1 MTTDIAIRPDYVDE
15 HIFEDYDEN
24 SSARLFERSRIKAL
38 AGDDSSSLL
47 LLSEEDL
54 DLYTMDKI
62 VKILKDERENVQKK
76 TFTKW
81 VNSHL
86 ERAQCRIQDLYT
98 DLRDGKM
105 LIKLLEILSGE
116 RLPKPTKGKMRIHC
130 LENVDKA
137 LQFLRLQHVHLENMG
152 SHDIVDG
159 NPRLSLGLIWTIIL
173 RFQTVSSAILVRISL
188 SVVLLNLGE
197 SVVSVCDNCDRFFMA
212 CVQIQ
217 GIELFD
223 TESQETRSAR
233 EALLLWCQM
242 KTAGYPNVNVRNFT
256 TSWRDG
262 LAFNALIHKHRPD
275 LISFEKLQRSNA
287 LHNLKNAFEV
297 AENQLGITSLL
308 DAEDVNVE
316 MPDEKSIITYLVS
329 YYHYFNK
336 LRQETIQGRRIG
348 KVVSEL
354 MENDVMIEEY
364 ERLSSDLLQWI
375 KKTIEKL
382 NDRVFVNSLVGVQK
396 QLTTFNNYRTEEKPP
411 KFVSKGNLEVL
422 LFTLQSRMRA
432 NNQKP
437 YLPREGRM
445 ISDINKAWENLEKA
459 EHERELALKEELIR
473 QEKLE
478 QLAARFDRKAGMR
491 ETWLAENQRLVSQ
504 DNFGS
509 DLPSVEAAT
518 KKHEAIE
525 TDIYAYEER
534 VQAVVAVAQDL
545 EAENYNDID
554 RINAR
559 KDNVLQLWNFLLE
572 LLMARR
578 VRLEL
583 SMVIQKIFQDM
594 IHVLGWMEE
603 LKARMLSDDYGKH
616 LMGVEDLIQKHQL
629 VEADVNIVGDRLK
642 LVCQQAE
649 KFTHPDGPDG
659 SGYQPVEPALVQERI
674 QMLEAAY
681 KELLAMVEQRRQRL
695 EDSKRLCQ
703 FFLDAEELEQGF
715 KELEQVLSS
724 PDVGHDV
731 VSVNLLLAKHKSV
744 EDQIASLQR
753 NKNAVID
760 IGRGLIGENL
770 PGSSD
775 IQAQIDHIEEMWQAL
790 QTLANL
796 RKQRLVGAV
805 DYYQLFSDIDDNEA
819 WLLDSLRI
827 LSSEDVGKD
836 EPSVQH
842 LIKQH
847 DGVTEELQNGRNSLD
862 QLYAQAEQLPEA
874 ARAGPDVADRL
885 GQIEKRYAEV
895 MELGSMRKQRLL
907 DALTL
912 YKLFNDT
919 DNLEAWIDEKAKLL
933 ESLKPADDLEE
944 VEIMRHR
951 FETLEQDL
959 NNQSAKVLTVNKLS
973 RQLLHVEHPNSDA
986 ILQRQNRLNA
996 RWAQLQDMVR
1006 RKRLELDQAHR
1017 LQTFRIDCQETV
1029 TWIQDKTRVLEDT
1042 EELKDDL
1049 SGIMKLQRRL
1059 SMMERDLGAIQAK
1072 LDNLEQ
1078 QAVRLQQERPEEV
1091 EAIRENIA
1099 RIQYVWDRLTGKVR
1113 EYEAK
1118 LDEAGDLQRFL
1129 RDLDHFQGW
1138 LSSVMRQVASEDE
1151 PQSLAEAEQLLSQHS
1166 VIREEIDGYA
1176 EDYAKMRMMGDRVTQ
1191 DQTDPQYL
1199 LLRQRLDGLQEGW
1212 QELHRM
1218 WDNRQAMLSQALNLQ
1233 MFLRDAKQAEL
1244 LLNQQENYLAKDEA
1258 PTSLEQAETMLKRH
1272 GDFLTTMEAGDE
1284 KIRAVVVFGNQLCED
1299 GHFAADRIHK
1309 KVSNVHERRELNRE
1323 KANSMTERLREHVA
1337 LQQFLSDCEELRRWI
1352 EEKMIRAQDETYRD
1366 AKTVHSKFMRHQAFE
1381 AEIQSNKERLQR
1393 LQEACVRLIA
1403 EKPQL
1408 DSFVDPHVAEL
1419 TAQFDELESKT
1430 KEKGQR
1436 LFDANREAIYVQAC
1450 EDMTEWV
1457 EAMEKQMGTEDVA
1470 QDLATV
1476 NVEIQKQ
1483 QLIESEMLKRVQQV
1497 CQLQA
1502 MEPQLEELRPE
1513 EFDAIKTHRLTVQ
1526 EKFSKLQAPLEQRRQ
1541 LLERKKEAFQF
1552 LRDVEDEKLWI
1563 ADRRPMARSPMLGD
1577 TLFDCHRLQ
1586 KQNQSLKNEI
1596 ENHQP
1601 WIQRICDNGRKLI
1614 ASGHENAPEFEAKI
1628 KELLE
1633 ALEELKKDVEKRR
1646 ERLAESEKAHQY
1658 IYDAN
1663 EAEVWMS
1670 EQELYMMT
1678 DDRGRDEFTTENLI
1692 KKHERQRQDV
1702 EQFADTIR
1710 DLADRAQK
1718 LIAEHAPMSD
1728 TIAIRQAQI
1737 DKSYAGL
1744 QDLSRERR
1752 HRLGETLQLF
1762 NLHRQIEDILQ
1773 WIAEREDA
1781 GQDYEHVQMLQER
1794 FRQFA
1799 KDTETIGTERVS
1811 NANEE
1816 CDQLMAVHHPDAPT
1830 VALWKDN
1837 LNEAWENLLEL
1848 MQTRAQMLDASCQLH
1863 KFFHDCRDTLSRI
1876 LEKSHSMPEDLG
1888 RDASSVSALQRKHQ
1902 NFLTDLL
1909 SLESQ
1914 VKQVQADARSLQASY
1929 AGDRALEIQARE
1941 GEVLNAWR
1949 LLQANCEGRR
1959 TKLLDTS
1966 DLFRFMQMVRDLLL
1980 WMEEVKR
1987 EMNTQE
1993 RPKDVSGV
2001 ELLMNNHQSLKAEI
2015 DAREENFSSC
2025 IALGRDLLARKHYA
2039 SSEIEKKLIKLTTER
2054 AEMMRR
2060 WEDRWE
2066 YLQLILEVY
2075 QFARDAAVADAWLLA
2090 QEPYLLSKEYGR
2102 TLEEV
2107 VKLIKKHEAFEKSTI
2122 AQEERF
2128 QALEKLTTL
2137 ELRAQ
2142 EYLMWLR
2149 MGNRLALADMAQC
2162 GLRFMEAMESE
2173 MPKVVA
2179 ELKPL
2184 WAWTKEDGEL
2194 YRGETP
2200 INLVGWNV
2208 EIASSYTKRRNVLS
2222 LRSPA
2227 GFEYL
2232 LQARDELF
2240 LVFAIICWWDLFE
2253 SSCRILFIRIN
2264 CALCTESSAEK
2275 IHLYK
2280 YNSESPITGRSLVMT
2295 NKQYK
2300 LLKKSWLALSSRHK
2314 AMEAVIYNVEDSEGE
2329 WFHSLGLT
2337 SPHESDHFKQTL
2349 TSLGRMYAFFLDYCI
2364 MMVFKKPQR
2373 VADVCEYVG
2382 ALHAWKKNILFDA
2395 RLLLLLKNATIRY
2408 FVQLSSK
2415 KKKDFCF
2422 RVWCIFLNF
2431 IFSEVRD
2438 GFNTAYRDNLK
2449 PTAKLLALKQWF
2461 KQSMVNFEA

>member
-1773 WIAEREDA
+1773 WIAEREVVAASQDA

-2173 MPKVVA
+2173 MPRVVA

-2232 LQARDELF
+2232 LQARDE
-2240 LVFAIICWWDLFE
+2240 
-2253 SSCRILFIRIN
+2253 
-2264 CALCTESSAEK
+2264 
-2275 IHLYK
+2275 
-2280 YNSESPITGRSLVMT
+2280 SESPITGRSLVMT

-2415 KKKDFCF
+2415 KQKDFCF

>member
-38 AGDDSSSLL
+38 AAIMNKSCEYLHANNAHDSRSTIDSRGDDSSSLL

-173 RFQTVSSAILVRISL
+173 RFQTVGSAILVRISL
-188 SVVLLNLGE
+188 LVVLLNLGE

-1773 WIAEREDA
+1773 WIAEREVVAASQDA

-2173 MPKVVA
+2173 MF
-2179 ELKPL
+2179 ELKELQRRQDEQERLRRTGSPRTSTPTRSPEKL
-2184 WAWTKEDGEL
+2184 ETTFPAESGGRTETTLGVDEERRRQLHSSESPGWRISLSRSKYFDANDSVGTESAEGFEGHLIRKHTWETLDRKASIRSWDKLYCVIRGSQLEFYKDHKHREDGEL

-2232 LQARDELF
+2232 LQARDEDDMLRW
-2240 LVFAIICWWDLFE
+2240 LHQLRTAVGILE
-2253 SSCRILFIRIN
+2253 TSTSSSGKASTLP
-2264 CALCTESSAEK
+2264 AAQQPSAK
-2275 IHLYK
+2275 K
-2280 YNSESPITGRSLVMT
+2280 RFFGT
-2295 NKQYK
+2295 
-2300 LLKKSWLALSSRHK
+2300 LKKKQAL
-2314 AMEAVIYNVEDSEGE
+2314 
-2329 WFHSLGLT
+2329 
-2337 SPHESDHFKQTL
+2337 
-2349 TSLGRMYAFFLDYCI
+2349 
-2364 MMVFKKPQR
+2364 
-2373 VADVCEYVG
+2373 
-2382 ALHAWKKNILFDA
+2382 
-2395 RLLLLLKNATIRY
+2395 
-2408 FVQLSSK
+2408 
-2415 KKKDFCF
+2415 
-2422 RVWCIFLNF
+2422 
-2431 IFSEVRD
+2431 
-2438 GFNTAYRDNLK
+2438 
-2449 PTAKLLALKQWF
+2449 
-2461 KQSMVNFEA
+2461 

>member
-1773 WIAEREDA
+1773 WIAEREVVAASQDA

-1993 RPKDVSGV
+1993 RPKD
-2001 ELLMNNHQSLKAEI
+2001 
-2015 DAREENFSSC
+2015 NFSSC

-2128 QALEKLTTL
+2128 QALEKLTT
-2137 ELRAQ
+2137 
-2142 EYLMWLR
+2142 
-2149 MGNRLALADMAQC
+2149 
-2162 GLRFMEAMESE
+2162 F
-2173 MPKVVA
+2173 
-2179 ELKPL
+2179 ELKELQRRQDEQERLRRTGSPRTSTPTRSPEKL
-2184 WAWTKEDGEL
+2184 ETTFPAESGGRTETTLGVDEGTESAEGFEGHLIRKHTWETLDRKASIRSWDKLYCVIRGSQLEFYKDHKHREDGEL

-2232 LQARDELF
+2232 LQARDEDDMLRW
-2240 LVFAIICWWDLFE
+2240 LHQLRTAVGILE
-2253 SSCRILFIRIN
+2253 TSTSSSGKASTLP
-2264 CALCTESSAEK
+2264 AAQQPSAK
-2275 IHLYK
+2275 K
-2280 YNSESPITGRSLVMT
+2280 RFFGT
-2295 NKQYK
+2295 
-2300 LLKKSWLALSSRHK
+2300 LKKKQAL
-2314 AMEAVIYNVEDSEGE
+2314 
-2329 WFHSLGLT
+2329 
-2337 SPHESDHFKQTL
+2337 
-2349 TSLGRMYAFFLDYCI
+2349 
-2364 MMVFKKPQR
+2364 
-2373 VADVCEYVG
+2373 
-2382 ALHAWKKNILFDA
+2382 
-2395 RLLLLLKNATIRY
+2395 
-2408 FVQLSSK
+2408 
-2415 KKKDFCF
+2415 
-2422 RVWCIFLNF
+2422 
-2431 IFSEVRD
+2431 
-2438 GFNTAYRDNLK
+2438 
-2449 PTAKLLALKQWF
+2449 
-2461 KQSMVNFEA
+2461 

>member
-1 MTTDIAIRPDYVDE
+1 MNKPCEYL
-15 HIFEDYDEN
+15 HINNAHD
-24 SSARLFERSRIKAL
+24 SRA
-38 AGDDSSSLL
+38 ADDSRDNDSSLL

-62 VKILKDERENVQKK
+62 VKMLKDERENVQKK

-173 RFQTVSSAILVRISL
+173 RF
-188 SVVLLNLGE
+188 
-197 SVVSVCDNCDRFFMA
+197 
-212 CVQIQ
+212 QIQ

-504 DNFGS
+504 DNFGA

-534 VQAVVAVAQDL
+534 VQAVIAVAQDL
-545 EAENYNDID
+545 EAENYNDIA

-629 VEADVNIVGDRLK
+629 VEAD
-642 LVCQQAE
+642 
-649 KFTHPDGPDG
+649 
-659 SGYQPVEPALVQERI
+659 
-674 QMLEAAY
+674 
-681 KELLAMVEQRRQRL
+681 
-695 EDSKRLCQ
+695 
-703 FFLDAEELEQGF
+703 
-715 KELEQVLSS
+715 
-724 PDVGHDV
+724 
-731 VSVNLLLAKHKSV
+731 
-744 EDQIASLQR
+744 
-753 NKNAVID
+753 
-760 IGRGLIGENL
+760 
-770 PGSSD
+770 
-775 IQAQIDHIEEMWQAL
+775 
-790 QTLANL
+790 
-796 RKQRLVGAV
+796 
-805 DYYQLFSDIDDNEA
+805 
-819 WLLDSLRI
+819 
-827 LSSEDVGKD
+827 
-836 EPSVQH
+836 
-842 LIKQH
+842 
-847 DGVTEELQNGRNSLD
+847 
-862 QLYAQAEQLPEA
+862 
-874 ARAGPDVADRL
+874 
-885 GQIEKRYAEV
+885 
-895 MELGSMRKQRLL
+895 
-907 DALTL
+907 
-912 YKLFNDT
+912 
-919 DNLEAWIDEKAKLL
+919 
-933 ESLKPADDLEE
+933 
-944 VEIMRHR
+944 
-951 FETLEQDL
+951 
-959 NNQSAKVLTVNKLS
+959 
-973 RQLLHVEHPNSDA
+973 
-986 ILQRQNRLNA
+986 
-996 RWAQLQDMVR
+996 
-1006 RKRLELDQAHR
+1006 
-1017 LQTFRIDCQETV
+1017 
-1029 TWIQDKTRVLEDT
+1029 
-1042 EELKDDL
+1042 
-1049 SGIMKLQRRL
+1049 
-1059 SMMERDLGAIQAK
+1059 
-1072 LDNLEQ
+1072 
-1078 QAVRLQQERPEEV
+1078 
-1091 EAIRENIA
+1091 
-1099 RIQYVWDRLTGKVR
+1099 
-1113 EYEAK
+1113 
-1118 LDEAGDLQRFL
+1118 
-1129 RDLDHFQGW
+1129 
-1138 LSSVMRQVASEDE
+1138 
-1151 PQSLAEAEQLLSQHS
+1151 
-1166 VIREEIDGYA
+1166 
-1176 EDYAKMRMMGDRVTQ
+1176 
-1191 DQTDPQYL
+1191 
-1199 LLRQRLDGLQEGW
+1199 
-1212 QELHRM
+1212 
-1218 WDNRQAMLSQALNLQ
+1218 
-1233 MFLRDAKQAEL
+1233 
-1244 LLNQQENYLAKDEA
+1244 
-1258 PTSLEQAETMLKRH
+1258 
-1272 GDFLTTMEAGDE
+1272 
-1284 KIRAVVVFGNQLCED
+1284 
-1299 GHFAADRIHK
+1299 
-1309 KVSNVHERRELNRE
+1309 
-1323 KANSMTERLREHVA
+1323 
-1337 LQQFLSDCEELRRWI
+1337 QFLSDCEELRRWI

-1408 DSFVDPHVAEL
+1408 DAFVDPHVAEL

-1614 ASGHENAPEFEAKI
+1614 ASGHENAPDFEAKI

-1646 ERLAESEKAHQY
+1646 ERLAESEKAHRY

-1773 WIAEREDA
+1773 WIAEREVVAGSQDA

-2025 IALGRDLLARKHYA
+2025 IALGRDLLSRKHYA

-2173 MPKVVA
+2173 MF
-2179 ELKPL
+2179 ELKELQRRQDEQERLRRTGSPRTSTPTRSPEKL
-2184 WAWTKEDGEL
+2184 ETTFPAESGARTETTLGVDEERRRQLHSSESPGWRISLSRSKYFDANDSVGTESAEGFEGHLIRKHTWETLDRKASIRSWDKLYCVIRGNQLEFYKDHKHREDGEL

-2200 INLVGWNV
+2200 INLIGWNV

-2222 LRSPA
+2222 LRSPT

-2232 LQARDELF
+2232 LQARDEDDMLRW
-2240 LVFAIICWWDLFE
+2240 LHQLRTAIGILE
-2253 SSCRILFIRIN
+2253 TSTSSSGKASTLP
-2264 CALCTESSAEK
+2264 AAQQPSAK
-2275 IHLYK
+2275 K
-2280 YNSESPITGRSLVMT
+2280 RFFGT
-2295 NKQYK
+2295 
-2300 LLKKSWLALSSRHK
+2300 LKKKQAL
-2314 AMEAVIYNVEDSEGE
+2314 
-2329 WFHSLGLT
+2329 
-2337 SPHESDHFKQTL
+2337 
-2349 TSLGRMYAFFLDYCI
+2349 
-2364 MMVFKKPQR
+2364 
-2373 VADVCEYVG
+2373 
-2382 ALHAWKKNILFDA
+2382 
-2395 RLLLLLKNATIRY
+2395 
-2408 FVQLSSK
+2408 
-2415 KKKDFCF
+2415 
-2422 RVWCIFLNF
+2422 
-2431 IFSEVRD
+2431 
-2438 GFNTAYRDNLK
+2438 
-2449 PTAKLLALKQWF
+2449 
-2461 KQSMVNFEA
+2461 

>member
-38 AGDDSSSLL
+38 A
-47 LLSEEDL
+47 
-54 DLYTMDKI
+54 
-62 VKILKDERENVQKK
+62 DERENVQKK

-173 RFQTVSSAILVRISL
+173 RF
-188 SVVLLNLGE
+188 
-197 SVVSVCDNCDRFFMA
+197 
-212 CVQIQ
+212 QIQ

-2128 QALEKLTTL
+2128 QALEKLTT
-2137 ELRAQ
+2137 
-2142 EYLMWLR
+2142 
-2149 MGNRLALADMAQC
+2149 
-2162 GLRFMEAMESE
+2162 F
-2173 MPKVVA
+2173 
-2179 ELKPL
+2179 ELKELQRRQDEQERLRRTGSPRTSTPTRSPEKL
-2184 WAWTKEDGEL
+2184 ETTFPAESGGRTETTLGVDEGTESAEGFEGHLIRKHTWETLDRKASIRSWDKLYCVIRGSQLEFYKDHKHREDGEL

-2232 LQARDELF
+2232 LQARDEDDMLRW
-2240 LVFAIICWWDLFE
+2240 LHQLRTAVGILE
-2253 SSCRILFIRIN
+2253 TSTSSSGKASTLP
-2264 CALCTESSAEK
+2264 AAQQPSAK
-2275 IHLYK
+2275 K
-2280 YNSESPITGRSLVMT
+2280 RFFGT
-2295 NKQYK
+2295 
-2300 LLKKSWLALSSRHK
+2300 LKKKQAL
-2314 AMEAVIYNVEDSEGE
+2314 
-2329 WFHSLGLT
+2329 
-2337 SPHESDHFKQTL
+2337 
-2349 TSLGRMYAFFLDYCI
+2349 
-2364 MMVFKKPQR
+2364 
-2373 VADVCEYVG
+2373 
-2382 ALHAWKKNILFDA
+2382 
-2395 RLLLLLKNATIRY
+2395 
-2408 FVQLSSK
+2408 
-2415 KKKDFCF
+2415 
-2422 RVWCIFLNF
+2422 
-2431 IFSEVRD
+2431 
-2438 GFNTAYRDNLK
+2438 
-2449 PTAKLLALKQWF
+2449 
-2461 KQSMVNFEA
+2461 

>member
-38 AGDDSSSLL
+38 A
-47 LLSEEDL
+47 
-54 DLYTMDKI
+54 
-62 VKILKDERENVQKK
+62 DERENVQKK

-173 RFQTVSSAILVRISL
+173 RF
-188 SVVLLNLGE
+188 
-197 SVVSVCDNCDRFFMA
+197 
-212 CVQIQ
+212 QIQ

-885 GQIEKRYAEV
+885 GQIEKRYA
-895 MELGSMRKQRLL
+895 
-907 DALTL
+907 
-912 YKLFNDT
+912 
-919 DNLEAWIDEKAKLL
+919 
-933 ESLKPADDLEE
+933 E

-1752 HRLGETLQLF
+1752 HRLGETLQL
-1762 NLHRQIEDILQ
+1762 
-1773 WIAEREDA
+1773 
-1781 GQDYEHVQMLQER
+1781 
-1794 FRQFA
+1794 QFA

-2128 QALEKLTTL
+2128 QALEKLTT
-2137 ELRAQ
+2137 
-2142 EYLMWLR
+2142 
-2149 MGNRLALADMAQC
+2149 
-2162 GLRFMEAMESE
+2162 F
-2173 MPKVVA
+2173 
-2179 ELKPL
+2179 ELKELQRRQDEQERLRRTGSPRTSTPTRSPEKL
-2184 WAWTKEDGEL
+2184 ETTFPAESGGRTETTLGVDEERRRQLHSSESPGWRISLSRSKYFDANDSVGTESAEGFEGHLIRKHTWETLDRKASIRSWDKLYCVIRGSQLEFYKDHKHREDGEL

-2232 LQARDELF
+2232 LQARDEDDMLRW
-2240 LVFAIICWWDLFE
+2240 LHQLRTAVGILE
-2253 SSCRILFIRIN
+2253 TSTSSSGKASTLP
-2264 CALCTESSAEK
+2264 AAQQPSAK
-2275 IHLYK
+2275 K
-2280 YNSESPITGRSLVMT
+2280 RFFGT
-2295 NKQYK
+2295 
-2300 LLKKSWLALSSRHK
+2300 LKKKQAL
-2314 AMEAVIYNVEDSEGE
+2314 
-2329 WFHSLGLT
+2329 
-2337 SPHESDHFKQTL
+2337 
-2349 TSLGRMYAFFLDYCI
+2349 
-2364 MMVFKKPQR
+2364 
-2373 VADVCEYVG
+2373 
-2382 ALHAWKKNILFDA
+2382 
-2395 RLLLLLKNATIRY
+2395 
-2408 FVQLSSK
+2408 
-2415 KKKDFCF
+2415 
-2422 RVWCIFLNF
+2422 
-2431 IFSEVRD
+2431 
-2438 GFNTAYRDNLK
+2438 
-2449 PTAKLLALKQWF
+2449 
-2461 KQSMVNFEA
+2461 

>member
-38 AGDDSSSLL
+38 A
-47 LLSEEDL
+47 
-54 DLYTMDKI
+54 
-62 VKILKDERENVQKK
+62 DERENVQKK

-173 RFQTVSSAILVRISL
+173 RF
-188 SVVLLNLGE
+188 
-197 SVVSVCDNCDRFFMA
+197 
-212 CVQIQ
+212 QIQ

-681 KELLAMVEQRRQRL
+681 KELLAMVEQRRRRL

-775 IQAQIDHIEEMWQAL
+775 VQAQIDHIEEMWQAL

-1006 RKRLELDQAHR
+1006 RKKLELDQAHR

-1049 SGIMKLQRRL
+1049 SGEIGQFGTAGGPLATGTPGRGR
-1059 SMMERDLGAIQAK
+1059 SDPREHRPHP
-1072 LDNLEQ
+1072 
-1078 QAVRLQQERPEEV
+1078 VRLGQIDRQS
-1091 EAIRENIA
+1091 A
-1099 RIQYVWDRLTGKVR
+1099 RIRGEVGRSWRLAALFARLGPFPGLVEQR
-1113 EYEAK
+1113 HEAS
-1118 LDEAGDLQRFL
+1118 GQR
-1129 RDLDHFQGW
+1129 
-1138 LSSVMRQVASEDE
+1138 DE

-1381 AEIQSNKERLQR
+1381 AEIHRKTP
-1393 LQEACVRLIA
+1393 VG
-1403 EKPQL
+1403 
-1408 DSFVDPHVAEL
+1408 SFVDPHVAEL

-1646 ERLAESEKAHQY
+1646 QRLAESEKAHQY

-1773 WIAEREDA
+1773 WIAEREVVAASQDA

-1848 MQTRAQMLDASCQLH
+1848 MQTRAQMLEASCQLH

-2128 QALEKLTTL
+2128 QALEKLTT
-2137 ELRAQ
+2137 
-2142 EYLMWLR
+2142 
-2149 MGNRLALADMAQC
+2149 
-2162 GLRFMEAMESE
+2162 F
-2173 MPKVVA
+2173 
-2179 ELKPL
+2179 ELKELQRRQDEQERLRRTGSPRTSTPTRSPEKL
-2184 WAWTKEDGEL
+2184 ETTFPAESGGRTETTLGVDEERRRQLHSSESPGWRISLSRSKYFDANDSVGTESAEGFEGHLIRKHTWETLDRKASIRSWDKLYCVIRGSQLEFYKDHKHREDGEL

-2232 LQARDELF
+2232 LQARDEDDMLRW
-2240 LVFAIICWWDLFE
+2240 LHQLRTAVGILE
-2253 SSCRILFIRIN
+2253 TSTSSSGKASTLP
-2264 CALCTESSAEK
+2264 AAQQPSAK
-2275 IHLYK
+2275 K
-2280 YNSESPITGRSLVMT
+2280 RFFGT
-2295 NKQYK
+2295 
-2300 LLKKSWLALSSRHK
+2300 LKKKQAL
-2314 AMEAVIYNVEDSEGE
+2314 
-2329 WFHSLGLT
+2329 
-2337 SPHESDHFKQTL
+2337 
-2349 TSLGRMYAFFLDYCI
+2349 
-2364 MMVFKKPQR
+2364 
-2373 VADVCEYVG
+2373 
-2382 ALHAWKKNILFDA
+2382 
-2395 RLLLLLKNATIRY
+2395 
-2408 FVQLSSK
+2408 
-2415 KKKDFCF
+2415 
-2422 RVWCIFLNF
+2422 
-2431 IFSEVRD
+2431 
-2438 GFNTAYRDNLK
+2438 
-2449 PTAKLLALKQWF
+2449 
-2461 KQSMVNFEA
+2461 

>member
-1 MTTDIAIRPDYVDE
+1 MTTDIAIRGDYVEDHTLDE
-15 HIFEDYDEN
+15 YDEN

-38 AGDDSSSLL
+38 A
-47 LLSEEDL
+47 
-54 DLYTMDKI
+54 
-62 VKILKDERENVQKK
+62 DERENVQKK

-86 ERAQCRIQDLYT
+86 DRAQCRIQDLYT

-116 RLPKPTKGKMRIHC
+116 RLPRPTKGKMRIHC

-173 RFQTVSSAILVRISL
+173 RF
-188 SVVLLNLGE
+188 
-197 SVVSVCDNCDRFFMA
+197 
-212 CVQIQ
+212 QIQ

-275 LISFEKLQRSNA
+275 IIAFDKLQKSNA
-287 LHNLKNAFEV
+287 MANLKNAFDV
-297 AENQLGITSLL
+297 AETQLGITPLL

-316 MPDEKSIITYLVS
+316 VPDEKSIITYLVS

-336 LRQETIQGRRIG
+336 LRHETIQGRRIG
-348 KVVSEL
+348 KVVTEL
-354 MENDVMIEEY
+354 MENDLMIEEY

-375 KKTIEKL
+375 KKTIERL
-382 NDRVFVNSLVGVQK
+382 NDRKFINSLVGVQK
-396 QLTTFNNYRTEEKPP
+396 QLSEFNAYRTEEKPP

-432 NNQKP
+432 NNQKA
-437 YLPREGRM
+437 YLPREGRL

-509 DLPSVEAAT
+509 DLASVEAAT

-545 EAENYNDID
+545 EAENYHDIE
-554 RINAR
+554 RVNKR
-559 KDNVLQLWNFLLE
+559 KENVLQLWNLLLE
-572 LLMARR
+572 LLVARR

-583 SMVIQKIFQDM
+583 SMVIQRIFQDM
-594 IHVLGWMEE
+594 IYVLDWMDE
-603 LKARMLSDDYGKH
+603 LKSRMLSDDYGKH

-629 VEADVNIVGDRLK
+629 VEADVTIVGERMK
-642 LVCQQAE
+642 LVCQQAQ
-649 KFTHPDGPDG
+649 KFAEADGPDG
-659 SGYQPVEPALVQERI
+659 SGYQPVEPSIVKERVQ
-674 QMLEAAY
+674 
-681 KELLAMVEQRRQRL
+681 LLQGRYEQLLGMVDQRRRRL
-695 EDSKRLCQ
+695 EDNKRLCQ

-715 KELEQVLSS
+715 KELEQLLSS

-731 VSVNLLLAKHKSV
+731 VSVHLLLAKHKAV
-744 EDQIASLQR
+744 EDHLSSLERAKDLVIQTG
-753 NKNAVID
+753 NA
-760 IGRGLIGENL
+760 LIEENL
-770 PGSSD
+770 PGAKEVE
-775 IQAQIDHIEEMWQAL
+775 AQIEHINTMWTAL
-790 QTLANL
+790 QQLVDM
-796 RKQRLVGAV
+796 RKKRLLGAV
-805 DYYQLFSDIDDNEA
+805 DYYQFFNDVDDVEA

-827 LSSEDVGKD
+827 ISSSDVGKD
-836 EPSVQH
+836 EPSVQQ
-842 LIKQH
+842 LLKQH
-847 DGVTEELQNGRNSLD
+847 DGVSEDLQGARKTLD
-862 QLYAQAEQLPEA
+862 QLYSQADQLREEA
-874 ARAGPDVADRL
+874 KAGPEVNDRL
-885 GQIEKRYAEV
+885 KAIEKRYAEV
-895 MELGSMRKQRLL
+895 LELGTLRKQRLL

-912 YKLFNDT
+912 YQLFNDT
-919 DNLEAWIDEKAKLL
+919 DNIEAWIDEKAKLL
-933 ESLKPADDLEE
+933 ESLKPGDDLEE

-959 NNQSAKVLTVNKLS
+959 NIQAAKVNTINKLS
-973 RQLLHVEHPNSDA
+973 HQLLHVEHPNSDE

-1006 RKRLELDQAHR
+1006 RKRVELDRAHR
-1017 LQTFRIDCQETV
+1017 MQTFRIDCQETV

-1049 SGIMKLQRRL
+1049 GGIMKLQRRL

-1078 QAVRLQQERPEEV
+1078 EADRLQKERPDEV
-1091 EAIRENIA
+1091 SAIQQNIA
-1099 RIQYVWDRLTGKVR
+1099 RIQHVWDKLTQKVK

-1129 RDLDHFQGW
+1129 RDVDHFQGW
-1138 LSSVMRQVASEDE
+1138 LCTVMREVASEDE
-1151 PQSLAEAEQLLSQHS
+1151 PQTLAEAEQLLTQHS

-1199 LLRQRLDGLQEGW
+1199 FLKQRLDGLQEGW
-1212 QELHRM
+1212 EELHRM
-1218 WDNRQAMLSQALNLQ
+1218 WDNRQNMLSQALNLQ
-1233 MFLRDAKQAEL
+1233 MFLRDAKQAEVL
-1244 LLNQQENYLAKDEA
+1244 LSQQENYLAKDET
-1258 PTSLEQAETMLKRH
+1258 PTSLEQAEVMLKRH
-1272 GDFLTTMEAGDE
+1272 CDFLTTMEAGDE
-1284 KIRAVVVFGNQLCED
+1284 KIRAVILFGNQLCD
-1299 GHFAADRIHK
+1299 DKHYAADRIHK
-1309 KVSNVHERRELNRE
+1309 KVSNLHERREANRE
-1323 KANSMTERLREHVA
+1323 KANTLTEKLKEHVA
-1337 LQQFLSDCEELRRWI
+1337 LQQFLSDCEELRQWI

-1366 AKTVHSKFMRHQAFE
+1366 AKTVRSKYMRHQAFE
-1381 AEIQSNKERLQR
+1381 AEIQSNKERLEQ
-1393 LQEACVRLIA
+1393 LQEACVRLMA
-1403 EKPQL
+1403 EKPEL
-1408 DSFVDPHVAEL
+1408 MSLIDPHVAEL
-1419 TAQFDELESKT
+1419 SSQWEELEGQT

-1436 LFDANREAIYVQAC
+1436 LFDANREALYVQTC
-1450 EDMTEWV
+1450 EDMSEWV
-1457 EAMEKQMGTEDVA
+1457 ETLEKQIDVGAVA
-1470 QDLATV
+1470 QDLTTV

-1483 QLIESEMLKRVQQV
+1483 QLIEAEMLKRVQQV
-1497 CQLQA
+1497 CQLEA

-1513 EFDAIKTHRLTVQ
+1513 EFEAIKAHRLTVQ
-1526 EKFSKLQAPLEQRRQ
+1526 EKFTRLQAPLEQRRK

-1577 TLFDCHRLQ
+1577 SLFDCNRLQ
-1586 KQNQSLKNEI
+1586 KQNQSLKTEI

-1601 WIQRICDNGRKLI
+1601 WINRICDNGRKLI

-1628 KELLE
+1628 NELLE
-1633 ALEELKKDVEKRR
+1633 AMEDLKTDVEKRR
-1646 ERLAESEKAHQY
+1646 RKLAESEKAHQY
-1658 IYDAN
+1658 LYDAN
-1663 EAEVWMS
+1663 EAEIWMS

-1678 DDRGRDEFTTENLI
+1678 DDRGKDEFTTENYI
-1692 KKHERQRQDV
+1692 KKHERLQKDV
-1702 EQFADTIR
+1702 DQFADTIR
-1710 DLADRAQK
+1710 GLADRAQQ
-1718 LIAEHAPMSD
+1718 LIAEQAPMNEQ
-1728 TIAIRQAQI
+1728 IAIRQSQI

-1762 NLHRQIEDILQ
+1762 NLHRQIDDILQ
-1773 WIAEREDA
+1773 WIAEREVVAASPDT

-1794 FRQFA
+1794 FNQFA
-1799 KDTETIGTERVS
+1799 KDTEAIGTERVAA
-1811 NANEE
+1811 ANDQ
-1816 CDQLMAVHHPDAPT
+1816 CDQLMSVHHPDAPT

-1848 MQTRAQMLDASCQLH
+1848 IDTRKQMLEASRQLH

-1876 LEKSHSMPEDLG
+1876 LEKTHSMPEDLG
-1888 RDASSVSALQRKHQ
+1888 RDSSSVSALQRKHQ
-1902 NFLTDLL
+1902 NFLTDLVT
-1909 SLESQ
+1909 LESQ
-1914 VKQVQADARSLQASY
+1914 VKQVQSDARALQASY
-1929 AGDRALEIQARE
+1929 AGDKALEIQTRE

-1949 LLQANCEGRR
+1949 QLQAICDGRR
-1959 TKLLDTS
+1959 VKLLDTS
-1966 DLFRFMQMVRDLLL
+1966 DLFRFMQMVRDLLI
-1980 WMEEVKR
+1980 WMEEVRR

-2015 DAREENFSSC
+2015 DAREENFGSC
-2025 IALGRDLLARKHYA
+2025 ISLGRDLLSRKHYA

-2054 AEMMRR
+2054 AEMMHR

-2075 QFARDAAVADAWLLA
+2075 QFARDAAVADAWLQA
-2090 QEPYLLSKEYGR
+2090 QEPYLLSREYGR

-2107 VKLIKKHEAFEKSTI
+2107 IKLIKKHEAFEKSAS

-2128 QALEKLTTL
+2128 QALEKLTT
-2137 ELRAQ
+2137 
-2142 EYLMWLR
+2142 
-2149 MGNRLALADMAQC
+2149 
-2162 GLRFMEAMESE
+2162 F
-2173 MPKVVA
+2173 
-2179 ELKPL
+2179 ELKELQRRQEEQDRLRRASPPKTSTPVKTPENAEGFEGFL
-2184 WAWTKEDGEL
+2184 IRKHTWETFDRKASARSWDKVYCVTRPNQLEFYKDQRHKEDGES
-2194 YRGETP
+2194 YRGEQP
-2200 INLVGWNV
+2200 LNLSGYNV
-2208 EIASSYTKRRNVLS
+2208 EIASSYTKRRYVLS
-2222 LRSPA
+2222 LRSPT
-2227 GFEYL
+2227 GGEYL
-2232 LQARDELF
+2232 FQAKDEDDLMKW
-2240 LVFAIICWWDLFE
+2240 LHYLRMAIGSMDT
-2253 SSCRILFIRIN
+2253 S
-2264 CALCTESSAEK
+2264 
-2275 IHLYK
+2275 
-2280 YNSESPITGRSLVMT
+2280 TGSGGRASTLPASQQT
-2295 NKQYK
+2295 PAKK
-2300 LLKKSWLALSSRHK
+2300 RFFPTLKKK
-2314 AMEAVIYNVEDSEGE
+2314 
-2329 WFHSLGLT
+2329 
-2337 SPHESDHFKQTL
+2337 
-2349 TSLGRMYAFFLDYCI
+2349 
-2364 MMVFKKPQR
+2364 
-2373 VADVCEYVG
+2373 
-2382 ALHAWKKNILFDA
+2382 
-2395 RLLLLLKNATIRY
+2395 
-2408 FVQLSSK
+2408 
-2415 KKKDFCF
+2415 
-2422 RVWCIFLNF
+2422 
-2431 IFSEVRD
+2431 
-2438 GFNTAYRDNLK
+2438 
-2449 PTAKLLALKQWF
+2449 
-2461 KQSMVNFEA
+2461 

>member
-1 MTTDIAIRPDYVDE
+1 MTTDIAIRGDYVEDHTLDE
-15 HIFEDYDEN
+15 YDEN

-38 AGDDSSSLL
+38 A
-47 LLSEEDL
+47 
-54 DLYTMDKI
+54 
-62 VKILKDERENVQKK
+62 DERENVQKK

-86 ERAQCRIQDLYT
+86 DRAQCRIQDLYT

-116 RLPKPTKGKMRIHC
+116 RLPRPTKGKMRIHC

-173 RFQTVSSAILVRISL
+173 RF
-188 SVVLLNLGE
+188 
-197 SVVSVCDNCDRFFMA
+197 
-212 CVQIQ
+212 QIQ

-275 LISFEKLQRSNA
+275 VIAFDKLQKSNA
-287 LHNLKNAFEV
+287 MANLKNAFDV
-297 AENQLGITSLL
+297 AETQLGITPLL

-316 MPDEKSIITYLVS
+316 VPDEKSIITYLVS

-336 LRQETIQGRRIG
+336 LRHETIQGRRIG
-348 KVVSEL
+348 KVVTEL
-354 MENDVMIEEY
+354 IENDVMIEEY

-375 KKTIEKL
+375 KKTIERL
-382 NDRVFVNSLVGVQK
+382 NDRKFINSLVGVQK
-396 QLTTFNNYRTEEKPP
+396 QLSEFNAYRTEEKPP

-437 YLPREGRM
+437 YLPREGRL

-509 DLPSVEAAT
+509 DLASVEAAT

-545 EAENYNDID
+545 EVENYHDIE
-554 RINAR
+554 RVNKR
-559 KDNVLQLWNFLLE
+559 KENVLQLWNLLLE
-572 LLMARR
+572 LLVARR

-583 SMVIQKIFQDM
+583 SMVIQRIFQDM
-594 IHVLGWMEE
+594 IYVLDWMDE
-603 LKARMLSDDYGKH
+603 LKSRMLSDDYGKH

-629 VEADVNIVGDRLK
+629 VEADVSIVGDRMK
-642 LVCQQAE
+642 LVCQQAQ
-649 KFTHPDGPDG
+649 KFGEADGPDG
-659 SGYQPVEPALVQERI
+659 SGYQPVEPSMVKERI
-674 QMLEAAY
+674 Q
-681 KELLAMVEQRRQRL
+681 LLQGRYEQLLGMVEQRRRRL
-695 EDSKRLCQ
+695 VDNKRLCQ

-715 KELEQVLSS
+715 KELEQLLSS

-731 VSVNLLLAKHKSV
+731 VTVHLLLAKHKAV
-744 EDQIASLQR
+744 EDHLGSLER
-753 NKNAVID
+753 AKGLVIETGNA
-760 IGRGLIGENL
+760 LMEENL
-770 PGSSD
+770 PGAKE
-775 IQAQIDHIEEMWQAL
+775 IEAQIEHINTMWNAL
-790 QTLANL
+790 QQLVHM
-796 RKQRLVGAV
+796 RKERLLGAV
-805 DYYQLFSDIDDNEA
+805 DYYQFFNDVDDVEA

-827 LSSEDVGKD
+827 ISSSDVGKD
-836 EPSVQH
+836 EPSVQQ
-842 LIKQH
+842 LLKQH
-847 DGVTEELQNGRNSLD
+847 DTVTEDLQGARKTLD
-862 QLYAQAEQLPEA
+862 QLYSQADQLRDEA
-874 ARAGPDVADRL
+874 KAGPEVNDRL
-885 GQIEKRYAEV
+885 KSIEKRYEEV
-895 MELGSMRKQRLL
+895 LELGTLRKQRLL

-912 YKLFNDT
+912 YQLFNDT
-919 DNLEAWIDEKAKLL
+919 DNIEAWIDEKAKLL
-933 ESLKPADDLEE
+933 ESLKPGDDLEE

-959 NNQSAKVLTVNKLS
+959 NFQAAKMNTINKLS
-973 RQLLHVEHPNSDA
+973 HQLLHVEHPNSDE

-1006 RKRLELDQAHR
+1006 RKRIELDRAHR
-1017 LQTFRIDCQETV
+1017 MQTFRIDCQETV

-1049 SGIMKLQRRL
+1049 GGIMKLQRRL

-1078 QAVRLQQERPEEV
+1078 EADHLQKERPDEV
-1091 EAIRENIA
+1091 SAIQQNIA
-1099 RIQYVWDRLTGKVR
+1099 RIQHVWEKLTQKVK

-1129 RDLDHFQGW
+1129 RDVDHFQGW
-1138 LSSVMRQVASEDE
+1138 LCTVMREVASEDE

-1199 LLRQRLDGLQEGW
+1199 FLKQRLDGLQEGW
-1212 QELHRM
+1212 EELHRM
-1218 WDNRQAMLSQALNLQ
+1218 WDNRQNMLSQALNLQ
-1233 MFLRDAKQAEL
+1233 MFLRDAKQAEVL
-1244 LLNQQENYLAKDEA
+1244 LSQQENYLAKDET
-1258 PTSLEQAETMLKRH
+1258 PTSLEQAEVMLKRH
-1272 GDFLTTMEAGDE
+1272 CDFLTTMEAGDE
-1284 KIRAVVVFGNQLCED
+1284 KIRAVILFGNQLCD
-1299 GHFAADRIHK
+1299 DKHYAADRIHK
-1309 KVSNVHERRELNRE
+1309 KVSNLHERREANRE
-1323 KANSMTERLREHVA
+1323 KANTLTEKLKEHVA
-1337 LQQFLSDCEELRRWI
+1337 LQQFLSDCEELRQWI

-1366 AKTVHSKFMRHQAFE
+1366 AKTIRSKYMRHQAFE
-1381 AEIQSNKERLQR
+1381 AEIQSNKERLEQ

-1403 EKPQL
+1403 EKPEL
-1408 DSFVDPHVAEL
+1408 MTMIDPHVAEL
-1419 TAQFDELESKT
+1419 SSQWEELEGQT
-1430 KEKGQR
+1430 KDKGQR
-1436 LFDANREAIYVQAC
+1436 LFDANREALYVQTC
-1450 EDMTEWV
+1450 EDMSEWV
-1457 EAMEKQMGTEDVA
+1457 ESLEKQIDVGAVA
-1470 QDLATV
+1470 QDLTTV

-1483 QLIESEMLKRVQQV
+1483 QLIEAEMLKRVQQV
-1497 CQLQA
+1497 CQLEA

-1513 EFDAIKTHRLTVQ
+1513 EFEAIKAHRLTVQ
-1526 EKFSKLQAPLEQRRQ
+1526 EKFTRLQAPLEQRRK

-1577 TLFDCHRLQ
+1577 SLFDCNRLQ
-1586 KQNQSLKNEI
+1586 KQNQSLKTEI

-1601 WIQRICDNGRKLI
+1601 WINRICDNGRKLI

-1628 KELLE
+1628 NELLE
-1633 ALEELKKDVEKRR
+1633 AMEDLKTDVEKRGKK
-1646 ERLAESEKAHQY
+1646 LAESEKAHQY
-1658 IYDAN
+1658 LYDAN

-1678 DDRGRDEFTTENLI
+1678 DDRGKDEFTTENFI
-1692 KKHERQRQDV
+1692 KKHERLQKDV
-1702 EQFADTIR
+1702 DQFADTIR
-1710 DLADRAQK
+1710 ALADRARQ
-1718 LIAEHAPMSD
+1718 LVAEQAPMNEQ
-1728 TIAIRQAQI
+1728 IAIRQSQI

-1762 NLHRQIEDILQ
+1762 NLHRQIDDILQ
-1773 WIAEREDA
+1773 WITEREVVAASPDT

-1794 FRQFA
+1794 FHQFA
-1799 KDTETIGTERVS
+1799 KDTEAIGTERVAA
-1811 NANEE
+1811 ANDQ
-1816 CDQLMAVHHPDAPT
+1816 CDELMSMHHPDAPT

-1837 LNEAWENLLEL
+1837 LNEAWENLLE
-1848 MQTRAQMLDASCQLH
+1848 MIDTRKQMLEASRQLH

-1876 LEKSHSMPEDLG
+1876 LEKTHGMPEDLG
-1888 RDASSVSALQRKHQ
+1888 RDSSSVSALQRKHQ
-1902 NFLTDLL
+1902 NFLTDLM

-1914 VKQVQADARSLQASY
+1914 VKQVQSDARALQASY
-1929 AGDRALEIQARE
+1929 AGDKALEIQTRE
-1941 GEVLNAWR
+1941 GEVLSAWR
-1949 LLQANCEGRR
+1949 QLQAICDGRR
-1959 TKLLDTS
+1959 VKLLDTS
-1966 DLFRFMQMVRDLLL
+1966 DLFRFMQMVRDLLI
-1980 WMEEVKR
+1980 WMEEVRR

-2015 DAREENFSSC
+2015 DAREENFGSC
-2025 IALGRDLLARKHYA
+2025 ISLGRDLLSRKHYA

-2054 AEMMRR
+2054 AEMMHR

-2075 QFARDAAVADAWLLA
+2075 QFARDAAVADAWLQA
-2090 QEPYLLSKEYGR
+2090 QEPYLLSREYGR

-2107 VKLIKKHEAFEKSTI
+2107 IKLIKKHEAFEKSAA

-2128 QALEKLTTL
+2128 QALEKLTT
-2137 ELRAQ
+2137 
-2142 EYLMWLR
+2142 
-2149 MGNRLALADMAQC
+2149 
-2162 GLRFMEAMESE
+2162 F
-2173 MPKVVA
+2173 
-2179 ELKPL
+2179 ELKELQRRQEEQDRLRRASP
-2184 WAWTKEDGEL
+2184 TKTTTPTKSPEKVETTFPAEGGVRTETTLSGEGGVESAEGFEGFLMRKHTWETFDRKASARSWDKVYCVTRPSQLEFYKDQRHREDGET
-2194 YRGETP
+2194 YRGELP
-2200 INLVGWNV
+2200 LNLSGYNV
-2208 EIASSYTKRRNVLS
+2208 EVASSYTKRRHVLS
-2222 LRSPA
+2222 LRSPT
-2227 GFEYL
+2227 GGEFL
-2232 LQARDELF
+2232 LQARDEDDMMRWLQH
-2240 LVFAIICWWDLFE
+2240 LRTAIGSMDTST
-2253 SSCRILFIRIN
+2253 SSGGGRASTMPTLQH
-2264 CALCTESSAEK
+2264 SSAK
-2275 IHLYK
+2275 K
-2280 YNSESPITGRSLVMT
+2280 RFFPT
-2295 NKQYK
+2295 
-2300 LLKKSWLALSSRHK
+2300 LKKK
-2314 AMEAVIYNVEDSEGE
+2314 
-2329 WFHSLGLT
+2329 
-2337 SPHESDHFKQTL
+2337 
-2349 TSLGRMYAFFLDYCI
+2349 
-2364 MMVFKKPQR
+2364 
-2373 VADVCEYVG
+2373 
-2382 ALHAWKKNILFDA
+2382 
-2395 RLLLLLKNATIRY
+2395 
-2408 FVQLSSK
+2408 
-2415 KKKDFCF
+2415 
-2422 RVWCIFLNF
+2422 
-2431 IFSEVRD
+2431 
-2438 GFNTAYRDNLK
+2438 
-2449 PTAKLLALKQWF
+2449 
-2461 KQSMVNFEA
+2461 

>member
-38 AGDDSSSLL
+38 A
-47 LLSEEDL
+47 
-54 DLYTMDKI
+54 
-62 VKILKDERENVQKK
+62 DERENVQKK

-173 RFQTVSSAILVRISL
+173 RF
-188 SVVLLNLGE
+188 
-197 SVVSVCDNCDRFFMA
+197 
-212 CVQIQ
+212 QIQ

-681 KELLAMVEQRRQRL
+681 KELLAMVEQRRRRL

-775 IQAQIDHIEEMWQAL
+775 VQAQIDHIEEMWQAL

-1006 RKRLELDQAHR
+1006 RKKLELDQAHR

-1049 SGIMKLQRRL
+1049 SGEIGQFGTAGGPLATGTPGRGR
-1059 SMMERDLGAIQAK
+1059 SDPREHRPHP
-1072 LDNLEQ
+1072 
-1078 QAVRLQQERPEEV
+1078 VRLGQIDRQS
-1091 EAIRENIA
+1091 A
-1099 RIQYVWDRLTGKVR
+1099 RIRGEVGRSWRLAALFARLGPFPGLVEQR
-1113 EYEAK
+1113 HEAS
-1118 LDEAGDLQRFL
+1118 GQR
-1129 RDLDHFQGW
+1129 
-1138 LSSVMRQVASEDE
+1138 DE

-1381 AEIQSNKERLQR
+1381 AEIHRKTP
-1393 LQEACVRLIA
+1393 VG
-1403 EKPQL
+1403 
-1408 DSFVDPHVAEL
+1408 SFVDPHVAEL

-1646 ERLAESEKAHQY
+1646 QRLAESEKAHQY

-1773 WIAEREDA
+1773 WIAEREVVAASQDA

-1848 MQTRAQMLDASCQLH
+1848 MQTRAQMLEASCQLH

-2128 QALEKLTTL
+2128 QALEKLTT
-2137 ELRAQ
+2137 
-2142 EYLMWLR
+2142 
-2149 MGNRLALADMAQC
+2149 
-2162 GLRFMEAMESE
+2162 F
-2173 MPKVVA
+2173 
-2179 ELKPL
+2179 ELKELQRRQDEQERLRRTGSPRTSTPTRSPEKL
-2184 WAWTKEDGEL
+2184 ETTFPAESGGRTETTLGVDEGTESAEGFEGHLIRKHTWETLDRKASIRSWDKLYCVIRGSQLEFYKDHKHREDGEL

-2232 LQARDELF
+2232 LQARDEDDMLRW
-2240 LVFAIICWWDLFE
+2240 LHQLRTAVGILE
-2253 SSCRILFIRIN
+2253 TSTSSSGKASTLP
-2264 CALCTESSAEK
+2264 AAQQPSAK
-2275 IHLYK
+2275 K
-2280 YNSESPITGRSLVMT
+2280 RFFGT
-2295 NKQYK
+2295 
-2300 LLKKSWLALSSRHK
+2300 LKKKQAL
-2314 AMEAVIYNVEDSEGE
+2314 
-2329 WFHSLGLT
+2329 
-2337 SPHESDHFKQTL
+2337 
-2349 TSLGRMYAFFLDYCI
+2349 
-2364 MMVFKKPQR
+2364 
-2373 VADVCEYVG
+2373 
-2382 ALHAWKKNILFDA
+2382 
-2395 RLLLLLKNATIRY
+2395 
-2408 FVQLSSK
+2408 
-2415 KKKDFCF
+2415 
-2422 RVWCIFLNF
+2422 
-2431 IFSEVRD
+2431 
-2438 GFNTAYRDNLK
+2438 
-2449 PTAKLLALKQWF
+2449 
-2461 KQSMVNFEA
+2461 

>member
-38 AGDDSSSLL
+38 A
-47 LLSEEDL
+47 EDL

-1773 WIAEREDA
+1773 
-1781 GQDYEHVQMLQER
+1781 
-1794 FRQFA
+1794 QFA

-2128 QALEKLTTL
+2128 QALEKLTT
-2137 ELRAQ
+2137 
-2142 EYLMWLR
+2142 
-2149 MGNRLALADMAQC
+2149 
-2162 GLRFMEAMESE
+2162 F
-2173 MPKVVA
+2173 
-2179 ELKPL
+2179 ELKELQRRQDEQERLRRTGSPRTSTPTRSPEKL
-2184 WAWTKEDGEL
+2184 ETTFPAESGGRTETTLGVDEGTESAEGFEGHLIRKHTWETLDRKASIRSWDKLYCVIRGSQLEFYKDHKHREDGEL

-2200 INLVGWNV
+2200 ISLVGWNV

-2232 LQARDELF
+2232 LQARDEDDMLRW
-2240 LVFAIICWWDLFE
+2240 LHQLRTAVGILE
-2253 SSCRILFIRIN
+2253 TSTSSSGKASTLP
-2264 CALCTESSAEK
+2264 AAQQPSAK
-2275 IHLYK
+2275 K
-2280 YNSESPITGRSLVMT
+2280 RFFGT
-2295 NKQYK
+2295 
-2300 LLKKSWLALSSRHK
+2300 LKKKQAL
-2314 AMEAVIYNVEDSEGE
+2314 
-2329 WFHSLGLT
+2329 
-2337 SPHESDHFKQTL
+2337 
-2349 TSLGRMYAFFLDYCI
+2349 
-2364 MMVFKKPQR
+2364 
-2373 VADVCEYVG
+2373 
-2382 ALHAWKKNILFDA
+2382 
-2395 RLLLLLKNATIRY
+2395 
-2408 FVQLSSK
+2408 
-2415 KKKDFCF
+2415 
-2422 RVWCIFLNF
+2422 
-2431 IFSEVRD
+2431 
-2438 GFNTAYRDNLK
+2438 
-2449 PTAKLLALKQWF
+2449 
-2461 KQSMVNFEA
+2461 